1 MQSHLKLCMLTIS
14 LQIFQKFRSN
24 LPKYLAGSIKAK
36 CKLIESLQ
44 SNATKNYT
52 CIRTLLRKVILCS
65 SMLCVSLLGVLY
77 PFCWSLGAYSLHFLF
92 IYLSFRK
99 GGSTHDRRQQA
110 SSSGLSAGILAALLA
125 TFISI
130 KYRRSE
136 YYLYIEPNCK
146 VLTIATIFL
155 TKLPE
160 LIVLCVPMF
169 VLLQEESLF

>member
-110 SSSGLSAGILAALLA
+110 SSSGLSAEILAALLV
-125 TFISI
+125 TFRGPFT
-130 KYRRSE
+130 YDVRCF
-136 YYLYIEPNCK
+136 L
-146 VLTIATIFL
+146 LFL
-155 TKLPE
+155 TYSNQILYY
-160 LIVLCVPMF
+160 I
-169 VLLQEESLF
+169 SLFGKIRFSLAYLPQA